1 MGREREYEDWLDECW
16 SDGRTRRAIIEARM
30 SQSVLRDRDRGRE
43 KFERE
48 TQSWLERMKSK
59 IRGG

>member
-1 MGREREYEDWLDECW
+1 MGSEREYEDWLDECW
-16 SDGRTRRAIIEARM
+16 SDGRTRRAIIEQETAWRR
-30 SQSVLRDRDRGRE
+30 SVVVDTPRE

-48 TQSWLERMKSK
+48 RASWLERMKGK